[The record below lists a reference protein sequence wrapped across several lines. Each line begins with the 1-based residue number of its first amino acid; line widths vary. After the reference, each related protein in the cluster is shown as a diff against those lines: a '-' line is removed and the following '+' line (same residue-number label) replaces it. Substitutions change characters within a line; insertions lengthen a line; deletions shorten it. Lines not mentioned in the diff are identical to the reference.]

1 MPENQNHAAGL
12 EHYGPLDLRAILPS
26 DIGAARQQFLD
37 VVQHLKGSEG
47 HRAAVTASLAAL
59 SGAVDAL
66 TNLGAESAAL
76 QSLRMLL
83 GLLEQRDACRSA
95 GQDGG
100 TLQ

>member
-1 MPENQNHAAGL
+1 MPENQTSI
-12 EHYGPLDLRAILPS
+12 EHYGPLDLRAILPD

-37 VVQHLKGSEG
+37 VVQHIKGSEG

-66 TNLGAESAAL
+66 TDLGAESAAH

>member
-1 MPENQNHAAGL
+1 MITDMS
-12 EHYGPLDLRAILPS
+12 EHYGPLDLRAIQPA

-59 SGAVDAL
+59 AGAVDAL
-66 TNLGAESAAL
+66 TDLGAEAAAL
-76 QSLRMLL
+76 QSLRMIL
-83 GLLEQRDACRSA
+83 GTLEQRDACRSA
-95 GQDGG
+95 GQHGE